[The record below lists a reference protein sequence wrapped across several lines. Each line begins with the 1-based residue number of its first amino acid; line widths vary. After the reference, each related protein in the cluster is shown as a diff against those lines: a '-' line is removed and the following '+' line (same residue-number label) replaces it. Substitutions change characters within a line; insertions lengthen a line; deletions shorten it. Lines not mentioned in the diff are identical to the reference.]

1 MSSLI
6 NTADMVCDCVE
17 LSQLNLLLVPFADR
31 VFVRCT
37 SAGNRGTGLVI
48 SWWFT
53 SDAVNS
59 FGPKV
64 AHPSTSCRPSSYS
77 EVLKFYQLQE
87 AQTEIDFLE
96 TLCLFYFFN
105 WFPLHVQAAW

>member
-17 LSQLNLLLVPFADR
+17 LSQLNCLLFPFADR

-48 SWWFT
+48 S
-53 SDAVNS
+53 
-59 FGPKV
+59 
-64 AHPSTSCRPSSYS
+64 
-77 EVLKFYQLQE
+77 
-87 AQTEIDFLE
+87 
-96 TLCLFYFFN
+96 
-105 WFPLHVQAAW
+105 